1 MVAGP
6 VKDERRYTNRRQH
19 LPDVDVRVHAQE
31 RCCRP
36 GARGASEVAL
46 EVAPELLVPDAARGV
61 ILNILRAKA
70 APVMLDVFRRLFPV
84 LGGRRPSVVVS
95 RMSARPGAGECD
107 PDRPPLGM

>member
-6 VKDERRYTNRRQH
+6 VEDERRYTNRGQH

-36 GARGASEVAL
+36 GARGTSEVAL
-46 EVAPELLVPDAARGV
+46 EVAHELLVPDAARGV

-70 APVMLDVFRRLFPV
+70 APVLLDGFHRLFAVP
-84 LGGRRPSVVVS
+84 GGRRTRAVVI
-95 RMSARPGAGECD
+95 RCSA
-107 PDRPPLGM
+107 L